1 MRPTEGLYNIK
12 RAFIDFDDLLA
23 RGFMRE
29 GIIHFATIA
38 VRYVRDELLICISK
52 GEDISE
58 MQDRIRMVDTI
69 YSECEIAIAHLKHF
83 KLDLR
88 VCLRIADADS
98 GFVKLVPRMPLLEKL
113 AEEPGVFLIPS
124 GLFAP
129 RKMYMYTEPIA
140 RSFKRVLFAGTFDHL
155 HAGHKSVLTQALFHA
170 TDTLYVGIASE
181 SLLTRKKCAA
191 ALQPFSTRLRIV
203 SEFLEC
209 IKPNCLGNIKIELL
223 ETPDAIGPA
232 GTLDF
237 DAIVVTPET
246 VLGGQMVNEAREKLG
261 NKPVEII
268 NLTILGNRG
277 LEDKLS
283 STSIRSHL
291 CSQLPG
297 GEEDLKWLHSQWQNL
312 LVRLGASVDVSAV
325 WWSELRDMYG
335 LDPWRFYHNLRH
347 IFDLLH
353 LAQTEGAPPTLHLAI
368 WFHDCVYQP
377 QSKTNEDDSILVFRR
392 FMNDVSV
399 IPKETGEM
407 VETAIKLTK
416 EHTGALASDL
426 SGLDPWIPI
435 FLELDLA
442 ILGSASER
450 YREYSQAIRKEYQH
464 VPDEIFKEK
473 RSELLELWS
482 TLRFCHLSSR
492 DSLNDNLSQNLA
504 WELASYQ

>member
-1 MRPTEGLYNIK
+1 MSPTEGLYNIK
-12 RAFIDFDDLLA
+12 RAFVDFHDLFA
-23 RGFMRE
+23 RGFKRE
-29 GIIHFATIA
+29 GIIYFSTIA
-38 VRYVRDELLICISK
+38 VRFVQDELLICISK

-58 MQDRIRMVDTI
+58 IQDRIRMVDTI
-69 YSECEIAIAHLKHF
+69 YSECEIAIDHLGHY
-83 KLDLR
+83 KLDLK
-88 VCLRIADADS
+88 VCFRIPDADS

-113 AEEPGVFLIPS
+113 AEEPGVFQIPN

-129 RKMYMYTEPIA
+129 SKMYMYTEPIA

-170 TDTLYVGIASE
+170 TETLYVGIASE
-181 SLLTRKKCAA
+181 SLLTRKKCAL
-191 ALQPFSTRLRIV
+191 ALQPFSTRWRKV
-203 SEFLEC
+203 SEFFEC
-209 IKPNCLGNIKIELL
+209 IKPSCLRNIRIELM

-232 GTLDF
+232 ATLDF

-246 VLGGQMVNEAREKLG
+246 VIGGQMVNEARGELG
-261 NKPVEII
+261 NKPVEMTT
-268 NLTILGNRG
+268 LTILGNCG
-277 LEDKLS
+277 LEDKVS
-283 STSIRSHL
+283 STRIRSHL

-312 LVRLGASVDVSAV
+312 ISQLGVPVDVSCV

-347 IFDLLH
+347 VFDLVH
-353 LAQTEGAPPTLHLAI
+353 LAQMEAAPPPLLLAI
-368 WFHDCVYQP
+368 LFHDCVYQP

-392 FMNDVSV
+392 FVNDISV

-426 SGLDPWIPI
+426 SSLDPWIPI

-442 ILGSASER
+442 ILGSAPER

-464 VPDEIFKEK
+464 VPEEIFREK

-482 TLRFCHLSSR
+482 TFLFRHLSSR
-492 DSLNDNLSQNLA
+492 DSLNENLLRNLA